1 MSLQF
6 RFAVGLI
13 TTLVHN
19 SLEQDSTISMI
30 KRTHRLHMPRT
41 LFSIR
46 HLLNKLDH
54 HRIKMQRQSLE
65 VERVKCQVN

>member
-6 RFAVGLI
+6 RFTVALI

-19 SLEQDSTISMI
+19 SLEQDSTISVI

-41 LFSIR
+41 LFSTR
-46 HLLNKLDH
+46 HLPNKLNH